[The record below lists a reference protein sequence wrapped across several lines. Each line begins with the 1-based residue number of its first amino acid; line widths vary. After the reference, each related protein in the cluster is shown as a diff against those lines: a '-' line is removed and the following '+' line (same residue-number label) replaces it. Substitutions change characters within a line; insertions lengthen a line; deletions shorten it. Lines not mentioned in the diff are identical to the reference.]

1 MRAKRATLI
10 YRAFWDSNFYV
21 IYCML
26 FVLSGKVD
34 ELQSHS
40 VLNHS
45 KKSHKKLRRKRAT
58 STFCVDKKFISVF

>member
-26 FVLSGKVD
+26 FVLSRNVD

-40 VLNHS
+40 V
-45 KKSHKKLRRKRAT
+45 
-58 STFCVDKKFISVF
+58 